1 MQMAASAFDI
11 LIGSVS
17 DNIGLRWVW
26 TNQRCNRTVGIH
38 RMQFKGLTFP
48 TSVWQRKNGLCIT
61 SCWRYE
67 AFQNASQIWKS
78 LCKNDRPFSSSTWSG
93 RLFFCSK
100 KFRVG
105 IPLQT
110 ERVVL
115 FALFTKVSLAFSDKL
130 PKVSYFQNFLLT
142 RLNFC
147 GSLSQQFNIT
157 YLLRV
162 QARLS
167 QKSEQVF
174 NFLIAT

>member
-26 TNQRCNRTVGIH
+26 TNQRCNRTACIH

-78 LCKNDRPFSSSTWSG
+78 LCKNDRPFSSSTWSR
-93 RLFFCSK
+93 RLFFCSE
-100 KFRVG
+100 KFRVC

-110 ERVVL
+110 ER
-115 FALFTKVSLAFSDKL
+115 AIQPSLFTKVSIIFSCKL
-130 PKVSYFQNFLLT
+130 PKVACFQKFLLT

-147 GSLSQQFNIT
+147 GNLFQQFNIT

-162 QARLS
+162 PARLP
-167 QKSEQVF
+167 KEPEQVF

>member
-1 MQMAASAFDI
+1 MSLNESAMQSHSLHPPDAVQGFDFPNKCLATQKWSLYNLLLALWGLSKRLPNLKI
-11 LIGSVS
+11 TLQEWSSVFKL
-17 DNIGLRWVW
+17 NLKW
-26 TNQRCNRTVGIH
+26 TVI
-38 RMQFKGLTFP
+38 FL
-48 TSVWQRKNGLCIT
+48 L
-61 SCWRYE
+61 
-67 AFQNASQIWKS
+67 
-78 LCKNDRPFSSSTWSG
+78 
-93 RLFFCSK
+93 K

-105 IPLQT
+105 IPLKT